1 MKFKVVNI
9 LNDIENL
16 FFPEACLAC
25 MHTLVANENI
35 VCTSCRHELPF
46 THYHHYRDNPV
57 EKILYGRIKLE
68 NATAL
73 LSYREPGPVRNLIH
87 HLKYKGQEEVG
98 MFLGHLLGA
107 VLKEHPD
114 YQNIDVVLPVPLHR
128 KRLRERGYNQV
139 ALFGKEI
146 AFALEAI
153 YRDDILLRTL
163 HSSTQTF
170 KSRLT
175 RWQSDQSIFAI
186 RNKELLE
193 NKRVLLVDDVITT
206 GATLEA
212 CSNVLKNIPGIK
224 LSIATM
230 AITE

>member
-25 MHTLVANENI
+25 MHTLVTNEKV

-46 THYHHYRDNPV
+46 TNYHRYKDNPV
-57 EKILYGRIKLE
+57 EKMLYGRVKLE

-73 LSYREPGPVRNLIH
+73 LSYREAGPVRNLIH

-98 MFLGHLLGA
+98 WFLGNLLGA
-107 VLKEHPD
+107 DLKEHLA
-114 YQNIDVVLPVPLHR
+114 YQDVAIVIPVPLHR
-128 KRLRERGYNQV
+128 KRLQERGYNQV
-139 ALFGKEI
+139 ALFGREI
-146 AFALEAI
+146 ARALGAT
-153 YRDDILLRTL
+153 YNDQFLKRNLY
-163 HSSTQTF
+163 SSTQTF
-170 KSRLT
+170 KTRLM
-175 RWQSDQSIFAI
+175 RWQQDQSIFAVEHESI
-186 RNKELLE
+186 LQNKHI
-193 NKRVLLVDDVITT
+193 LLVDDVITT

-212 CSNVLKNIPGIK
+212 CYNVLKDITGIK
-224 LSIATM
+224 ISIATM